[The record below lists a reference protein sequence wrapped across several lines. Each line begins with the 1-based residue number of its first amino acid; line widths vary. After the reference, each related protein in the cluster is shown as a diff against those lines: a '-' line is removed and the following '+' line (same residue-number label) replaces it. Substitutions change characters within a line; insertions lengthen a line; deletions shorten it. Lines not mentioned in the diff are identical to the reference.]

1 MTSAFL
7 EIAFTFPQSKVPGKE
22 MMACGHISTEKKR
35 ND

>member
-7 EIAFTFPQSKVPGKE
+7 EIAYKFPQSKDSGKE
-22 MMACGHISTEKKR
+22 MMACVHISTGKKR